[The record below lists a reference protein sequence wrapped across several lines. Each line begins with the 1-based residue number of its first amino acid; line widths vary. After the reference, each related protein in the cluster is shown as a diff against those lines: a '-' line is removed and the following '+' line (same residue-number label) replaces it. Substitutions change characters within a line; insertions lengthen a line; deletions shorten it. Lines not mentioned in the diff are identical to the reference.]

1 MQGRRDEQTT
11 FSDAL
16 WINRISEDSYWSR
29 MRQYLERIDDSVFSS
44 LFSRVGRPS
53 ISPVRTFGA
62 LLIQLEKGWS
72 DREFEEESR
81 FDERCKYALG
91 VSRDFPGIDA
101 VTLCDHRARFMQS
114 DVVFALF
121 ADLLAQAKEKG
132 LISEDKLQI
141 VDSFMVGGAGA
152 VQDTYTLLRKGIVRL
167 LRVAEFH
174 ELRSKLEPALS
185 RQDYATDAKPK
196 INWDDPEEKRR
207 LLESYVSDAR
217 NLVVAA
223 RASHPLP
230 KDLSDASDLLERIAN
245 QDVDDS
251 DGQIKTKKGVAKDRV
266 ISVTD
271 PDMRHRRKTSSAK
284 ANGFKAHISTDG
296 SFVTSVVVTAAN
308 RPDAEPLL
316 EVLKQ
321 CEANGMKPEQ
331 VMGDSAYCNWPTKE
345 SMALDGIELV
355 AKVPSEAR
363 VDGKYPKSM
372 FDTDTRAG
380 VVRCPEGSE
389 ARFDPSVIESRKGT
403 VVCFSDC
410 AACPARNECTQA
422 RTGRTISIHP
432 YEPEIATERKKQA
445 TTKFKEFYAQRSVG
459 ERSISHLTRHG
470 ARHARYIGVFKVW
483 FQEVLAALNFNV
495 KAFARLSAATT
506 G

>member
-16 WINRISEDSYWSR
+16 WINRIPQDSYWSR
-29 MRQYLERIDDSVFSS
+29 MREYLARMDDSVFSS

-53 ISPVRTFGA
+53 VSPVHTFGA

-72 DREFEEESR
+72 DREFEGESR

-114 DVVFALF
+114 DIVFALF

-152 VQDTYTLLRKGIVRL
+152 VQDTYTLLRKGIIRL

-174 ELRSKLEPALS
+174 ELRSELEPVLA
-185 RQDYATDAKPK
+185 RQDYTTDAKPK
-196 INWDDPEEKRR
+196 INWDDPEEKRW
-207 LLESYVSDAR
+207 LLESYVIDAR
-217 NLVVAA
+217 NLVAAA
-223 RASHPLP
+223 RASRPLP

-245 QDVDDS
+245 QDVEDIN
-251 DGQIKTKKGVAKDRV
+251 GQIGMKKGVAKDRV

-271 PDMRHRRKTSSAK
+271 PDMRHGRKTSSAK
-284 ANGFKAHISTDG
+284 ANGFKAHIATDG
-296 SFVTSVVVTAAN
+296 NFVASIVVTAAN
-308 RPDAEPLL
+308 KADAEPLP

-321 CEANGMKPEQ
+321 CEANAMKPEQ
-331 VMGDSAYCNWPTKE
+331 VVGDSAYCIWPTKE
-345 SMALDGIELV
+345 SMALDGIELI

-363 VDGKYPKSM
+363 VDGRYPKSM
-372 FDTDTRAG
+372 FDIDTLAG
-380 VVRCPEGSE
+380 VVRCPEGSK
-389 ARFDPSVIESRKGT
+389 ARFDPAVIESRKGA

-410 AACPARNECTQA
+410 AACPSRNECTQA
-422 RTGRTISIHP
+422 KTGRTVSIHP
-432 YEPEIATERKKQA
+432 YEPELAAERKKQA
-445 TTKFKEFYAQRSVG
+445 TTEFKEFYAQRSAA
-459 ERSISHLTRHG
+459 ERCISHLTRHG
-470 ARHARYIGVFKVW
+470 ARDARYIGSFKVW

>member
-1 MQGRRDEQTT
+1 MQGRRDDQST
-11 FSDAL
+11 FSDAV
-16 WINRISEDSYWSR
+16 WVNTIPENSYWSR
-29 MRQYLERIDDSVFSS
+29 MRRYLGQIDDSVFSP

-53 ISPVRTFGA
+53 VSPVLTFGA
-62 LLIQLEKGWS
+62 LLIQLEKGCS

-81 FDERCKYALG
+81 FDERYKYALG
-91 VSRDFPGIDA
+91 VSRDFLGIDA
-101 VTLCDHRARFMQS
+101 VTLCDHRTRFMHS
-114 DVVFALF
+114 GIIFALF

-174 ELRSKLEPALS
+174 ELRSELEPVLA
-185 RQDYATDAKPK
+185 RQDYATDSKPK
-196 INWDDPEEKRR
+196 INWDDPEEKRG
-207 LLESYVSDAR
+207 LLESYVIDAR
-217 NLVVAA
+217 NLVAAA
-223 RASHPLP
+223 RALRPLP
-230 KDLSDASDLLERIAN
+230 QDLSDASDLLERIAS
-245 QDVDDS
+245 QDIDDG
-251 DGQIKTKKGVAKDRV
+251 DGRIKMKKGVAKDRV

-271 PDMRHRRKTSSAK
+271 PDMRHGRKTSSVK

-308 RPDAEPLL
+308 KPDAEPLP

-321 CEANGMKPEQ
+321 CETNGVKPEQ
-331 VMGDSAYCNWPTKE
+331 VMGDSAYCVWPAKE
-345 SMALDGIELV
+345 SMALDGIELI

-363 VDGKYPKSM
+363 VDGRYPKSM
-372 FDTDTRAG
+372 FDIDTLAG

-389 ARFDPSVIESRKGT
+389 ARFDPSVIESRKGA

-422 RTGRTISIHP
+422 KTGRTISIHP
-432 YEPEIATERKKQA
+432 YEPEMAAERKRQA
-445 TTKFKEFYAQRSVG
+445 TTEFKQFYAQRSAG

-495 KAFARLSAATT
+495 KAFARLSVATT